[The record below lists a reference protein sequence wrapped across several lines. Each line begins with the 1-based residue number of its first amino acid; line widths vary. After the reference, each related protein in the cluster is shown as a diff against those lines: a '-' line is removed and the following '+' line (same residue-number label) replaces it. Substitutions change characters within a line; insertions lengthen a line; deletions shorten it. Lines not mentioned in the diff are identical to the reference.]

1 MIVIALPTEGD
12 CDEFSREN
20 KDPIAW
26 LSYQRYLR
34 DPSVVKGDLRSAAA
48 QGRWVAVPL
57 WRENNVEVFLFD
69 THSGAVELRLR
80 LFGAKDVALRF
91 ADDVL
96 LCADDQG
103 RILAQDVVTR
113 KIIRDLRI

>member
-1 MIVIALPTEGD
+1 VVELSEVFAGPERSERGPSIRSS
-12 CDEFSREN
+12 SR
-20 KDPIAW
+20 PMGGV
-26 LSYQRYLR
+26 S
-34 DPSVVKGDLRSAAA
+34 
-48 QGRWVAVPL
+48 L

-80 LFGAKDVALRF
+80 LFGAKEVALRF